1 MRSNDPL
8 ALLNRLAQWLGLCRL
23 GGGFW
28 RRRAPLHLRKRRRN
42 DSTSRPLPRKDDPPP
57 EPAASRQSASFLSL
71 SLSLPP
77 LFISLGVRVCCG
89 LAATVFQRINKA
101 DISLRALSRQTFIHL
116 FFFFRSSLGTF
127 LSLTSS
133 PLSPPTPL
141 LNQWI
146 SPVARLWNKKKVN
159 TDTIW

>member
-71 SLSLPP
+71 SLSPS
-77 LFISLGVRVCCG
+77 FIYLSRCASVLWFGGHCFPAHKQRGHFSSGTQSANIHSLIFFLSFFIGDFSF
-89 LAATVFQRINKA
+89 LNIFT
-101 DISLRALSRQTFIHL
+101 ALSAHAAIKPMDF
-116 FFFFRSSLGTF
+116 SSGP
-127 LSLTSS
+127 SL
-133 PLSPPTPL
+133 
-141 LNQWI
+141 
-146 SPVARLWNKKKVN
+146 K
-159 TDTIW
+159 